1 MYICAKSDI
10 QRRYEMKKQ
19 YYAVYDRKA
28 ELYSQPFLE
37 IKDGTAI
44 RAIQD
49 LVINQK
55 DHAFAKHPSDFSLHK
70 LGDFEDA
77 TGVIT
82 GQTKP
87 TKVIEIDT
95 LGE

>member
-1 MYICAKSDI
+1 MTKV
-10 QRRYEMKKQ
+10 

-28 ELYSQPFLE
+28 EVYSQPFLE

-44 RAIQD
+44 RAVQD
-49 LVINQK
+49 IVINNR

-70 LGDFEDA
+70 LGEFDEQ

-82 GQTKP
+82 GKNKP
-87 TKVIEIDT
+87 EKIIEIET

>member
-1 MYICAKSDI
+1 MI
-10 QRRYEMKKQ
+10 KQ

-28 ELYSQPFLE
+28 EMYSPPFLE
-37 IKDGTAI
+37 VKDGTAI

-70 LGDFEDA
+70 LGEFDDSE
-77 TGVIT
+77 GVINAKA
-82 GQTKP
+82 KP
-87 TKVIEIDT
+87 EKIIEIDT

>member
-1 MYICAKSDI
+1 
-10 QRRYEMKKQ
+10 MKKV

-28 ELYSQPFLE
+28 EMYSQPFLE

-44 RAIQD
+44 RAVQD
-49 LVINQK
+49 IVINNK
-55 DHAFAKHPSDFSLHK
+55 DHAFAKHPSDFSLHR
-70 LGDFEDA
+70 LGEFDEL

-82 GQTKP
+82 GQEKP
-87 TKVIEIDT
+87 NKIIDIET

>member
-1 MYICAKSDI
+1 
-10 QRRYEMKKQ
+10 MKKV

-28 ELYSQPFLE
+28 EMYTQPFLE

-44 RAIQD
+44 RAVQD
-49 LVINQK
+49 IVINNK
-55 DHAFAKHPSDFSLHK
+55 DHPFAKHPSDFSLHK
-70 LGDFEDA
+70 VGEFDEV

-82 GQTKP
+82 GQEKP
-87 TKVIEIDT
+87 QKIIDIET

>member
-1 MYICAKSDI
+1 
-10 QRRYEMKKQ
+10 MKKI

-28 ELYSQPFLE
+28 EIFSQPFLE

-49 LVINQK
+49 IVINNK
-55 DHAFAKHPSDFSLHK
+55 DHAFAKHPSDFSLHR
-70 LGDFEDA
+70 LGEFDEIS
-77 TGVIT
+77 GVIS
-82 GQTKP
+82 GQDKP
-87 TKVIEIDT
+87 NKIIEIET

>member
-1 MYICAKSDI
+1 M
-10 QRRYEMKKQ
+10 EMKKV

-28 ELYSQPFLE
+28 EMYSQPFLE

-44 RAIQD
+44 RAVQD
-49 LVINQK
+49 LVINNK
-55 DHAFAKHPSDFSLHK
+55 DHAFAKHPSDFSLHR
-70 LGDFEDA
+70 LGEFDEI

-87 TKVIEIDT
+87 HKIIEVEN

>member
-1 MYICAKSDI
+1 MTKV
-10 QRRYEMKKQ
+10 

-44 RAIQD
+44 RAVQD
-49 LVINQK
+49 IVINNK
-55 DHAFAKHPSDFSLHK
+55 DHAFAKHPSDFSLHR
-70 LGDFEDA
+70 LGEFDEQ

-82 GQTKP
+82 GKIKP
-87 TKVIEIDT
+87 EKLIEIET

>member
-1 MYICAKSDI
+1 
-10 QRRYEMKKQ
+10 MKKI
-19 YYAVYDRKA
+19 YYAVYDRKS
-28 ELYSQPFLE
+28 EMYSQPFLE

-44 RAIQD
+44 RAVQD

-70 LGDFEDA
+70 LGDFDDE
-77 TGVIT
+77 TGVIEGT
-82 GQTKP
+82 TKP
-87 TKVIEIDT
+87 IKVIEIET